1 MDILVTAKITQLNLF
16 THLQCA
22 YFILHKHIE
31 NETKREDQKITKKQV
46 MENGR
51 YSFWSQISP
60 DRLVGCVTADKVL
73 DFSLP
78 QPFLL

>member
-1 MDILVTAKITQLNLF
+1 MKILITAKITQLNLF
-16 THLQCA
+16 THLQSA
-22 YFILHKHIE
+22 YFILHKYIE
-31 NETKREDQKITKKQV
+31 NETKREDHITKEQV

-51 YSFWSQISP
+51 YASWSQFSP
-60 DRLVGCVTADKVL
+60 DRLVGCVIADKVL